1 MQEEHVPD
9 VCKVGTHQKNDF
21 DEVMLVV
28 QVSIENYEI
37 MDVLMDVRFEINII
51 FEHLQRKLS
60 WKKP

>member
-21 DEVMLVV
+21 DEVMLFV

-37 MDVLMDVRFEINII
+37 MDVLMDVRFGVNII